1 MAQKRRSFAP
11 VSDSTWRAR
20 QGEAVCPHA
29 RGGAYLSPVVDG
41 HRYRLTLINDIALV
55 EGRYPSVSAH
65 HCRFARR
72 GEVLTVED
80 LGSSNGT
87 LVNGQ
92 PIDGAVELA
101 VGDLVRL
108 GSVGPKF
115 LVVGGRELN
124 DTVFVRRE
132 ELRPNTGEVEEIV
145 EQFRE
150 ALAAIFEDDTI
161 DEETRDVIRD
171 SFEDIIDDLESGKAS
186 PMD

>member
-1 MAQKRRSFAP
+1 MKDPFAP
-11 VSDSTWRAR
+11 AGALRLKPVDVIGYPAPMDLR
-20 QGEAVCPHA
+20 PD
-29 RGGAYLSPVVDG
+29 RGGDADAG
-41 HRYRLTLINDIALV
+41 LTAGRAEDNDIALV

-108 GSVGPKF
+108 VSVGPKF
-115 LVVGGRELN
+115 LLVGGRELN
-124 DTVFVRRE
+124 DTVFVRR
-132 ELRPNTGEVEEIV
+132 
-145 EQFRE
+145 
-150 ALAAIFEDDTI
+150 
-161 DEETRDVIRD
+161 
-171 SFEDIIDDLESGKAS
+171 
-186 PMD
+186 